1 MPYRKKK
8 KEENNNKKRERERE
22 RERERRKRREEKKSG
37 RGKKEKIVL
46 FRTRLTGTL
55 RPLSM
60 LHLCGLGI
68 MALLR
73 LLQL

>member
-8 KEENNNKKRERERE
+8 KEENNNNKKRERERE
-22 RERERRKRREEKKSG
+22 GERRKRREEKKSG
-37 RGKKEKIVL
+37 RGEKEKIVL
-46 FRTRLTGTL
+46 FRTLLTGTL

-60 LHLCGLGI
+60 LHLWGLGI